1 MSAHA
6 LLSPSSAHR
15 WLNCPRAP
23 RLEAT
28 LPDRSTVYSKE
39 GTLAHSVCEISAK
52 NHFGQ
57 ATNASYKAALKRYQ
71 KNELWDPEMLSTAE
85 IYVEHLASKAMNF
98 QHQPVVA
105 FETRVDIT
113 DYVPDAFGR
122 CDCIMFSGDT
132 LIITDY
138 KHGKGEPVDAEE
150 NPQLMLYALGAL
162 KLYRPFF
169 GDSIL
174 NVMICIDQ
182 PRIDS
187 YQTWSIS
194 TADLTAWGESIKP
207 KAQMAYA
214 GFGEFKAGSWCRFC
228 RANGQCLAQAEQ
240 QLSALDDFKEDVAIL
255 SPERMSEALKR
266 GETLVAWY
274 EALKEKAL
282 EALLGGTSIS
292 GYKVVEGK
300 SSRAWSD
307 QDKALETLEE
317 KGIERAIIYDTIPKS
332 LSQLE
337 KLLGKKKFGELVGAF
352 VVKPQGKPTLALS
365 SDRRKVFNSAVSDFK
380 DVTGGQE
387 NV

>member
-52 NHFGQ
+52 VHFGQ
-57 ATNASYKAALKRYQ
+57 VTNANYKAALKRYQ
-71 KNELWDPEMLSTAE
+71 KNELWDSEMLSTAE
-85 IYVEHLASKAMNF
+85 TYVEHLADKAMGF

-169 GDSIL
+169 GDSIQ
-174 NVMICIDQ
+174 NVTICIDQ

-187 YQTWSIS
+187 YQTWTIS
-194 TADLTAWGESIKP
+194 TSDLVAWGESIKP

-214 GFGEFKAGSWCRFC
+214 GFGEFK
-228 RANGQCLAQAEQ
+228 
-240 QLSALDDFKEDVAIL
+240 
-255 SPERMSEALKR
+255 

-274 EALKEKAL
+274 GSLKEKAL
-282 EALLGGTSIS
+282 ETILAGTPIPNF
-292 GYKVVEGK
+292 KLVEGK
-300 SSRAWSD
+300 SSREWSD

-317 KGIERAIIYDTIPKS
+317 NGIDRAIIYDTAPKS

-337 KLLGKKKFGELVGAF
+337 KLIGKKKFGELVGDF
-352 VVKPQGKPTLALS
+352 VVKPQGKPTLASS
-365 SDRRKVFNSAVSDFK
+365 SDRRKTFNSAVSDFK